1 LILSMN
7 LPPVLIDLTN
17 EDEQPLKKKKPDEPQ
32 KLVKYPTQVKITPY
46 SSTIPEGS
54 DGVLITSY
62 CTRKPTS
69 NLFLTPS
76 SSCTTPAPRISGGAN
91 HAPALYDR
99 ISPPVDAI
107 SMPNH
112 YEGATPSPNSYTGT
126 SSAPNFG
133 NSTRP
138 SSVGPFPTSWNLGS
152 QKTPVGNQV
161 YGEMFTTNTKF
172 CDVTSHINL
181 ARGRKIQVSV
191 GEIFRRLGAPEYQDK
206 EMIAR
211 LTKHAKTSKLSFD
224 RIFAMFNIDLKINE
238 GIERQETVIESL
250 LEADA
255 LQLAK
260 DFTKITSSE
269 LWLSVVA
276 AIVVDSVGE
285 RMPEFKRC
293 FEQIKTHLIRVKQ
306 HILCAGREPSD
317 MVRHKEHIQTPEA
330 HSVCIFSLATHGF
343 GPLAVSGV
351 IEFVMQIIDY
361 LGRRILPMEEIENV
375 NVVLPHLGNS
385 DGSLNNSDATGSHP
399 SNSSNSPTAKT
410 KNGYFNSNEMDLCLL
425 TPISMDYDVF
435 DDSVLPRIAYNRNNM
450 QVLFGEIRRRVLGP
464 EKFNISLVG
473 AYVRKGKK
481 SSTLPSLHAVL
492 EEKGMKIPERARKG
506 LEPSSWTSLTE
517 KEAMNLAEETA
528 FHLSKVTMKAME
540 KNDAVMW
547 TIHIAETLDIA
558 MSRIGVS
565 PSHPKAE
572 TNADLH
578 ILRYAMIT
586 HHFGHSFFASVMEW
600 IMKVI

>member
-1 LILSMN
+1 NS
-7 LPPVLIDLTN
+7 
-17 EDEQPLKKKKPDEPQ
+17 
-32 KLVKYPTQVKITPY
+32 
-46 SSTIPEGS
+46 IPEGS
-54 DGVLITSY
+54 DGKYINSY
-62 CTRKPTS
+62 CTRKPTN
-69 NLFLTPS
+69 NLFLTPPS
-76 SSCTTPAPRISGGAN
+76 TGTTPAPRISDGAN
-91 HAPALYDR
+91 HAPAHYDL
-99 ISPPVDAI
+99 ISTPVDAI

-112 YEGATPSPNSYTGT
+112 FEGAIPAPNSYNGT
-126 SSAPNFG
+126 SSALNLG
-133 NSTRP
+133 NGTSP
-138 SSVGPFPTSWNLGS
+138 SSVGPSPTSWNLGT
-152 QKTPVGNQV
+152 QETTAGNQV
-161 YGEMFTTNTKF
+161 FGEMFTADTKF
-172 CDVTSHINL
+172 CDATSHIKL
-181 ARGRKIQVSV
+181 ARGNKIQVSM

-206 EMIAR
+206 EMVAR
-211 LTKHAKTSKLSFD
+211 LTKHAKTSKLAFD
-224 RIFAMFNIDLKINE
+224 RIFTKFNIDLKINE
-238 GIERQETVIESL
+238 EIERQETVIESL

-276 AIVVDSVGE
+276 AIVVDSVGK

-293 FEQIKTHLIRVKQ
+293 FDQIKTHLIRVKQ

-375 NVVLPHLGNS
+375 NVVLPHLGNY
-385 DGSLNNSDATGSHP
+385 DGSLNNSDATGSLP
-399 SNSSNSPTAKT
+399 SNSSNSPITKT
-410 KNGYFNSNEMDLCLL
+410 RNGYSQSSEMDLSLL
-425 TPISMDYDVF
+425 TPNSMDYDVF
-435 DDSVLPRIAYNRNNM
+435 DDSVLPRIAYSRNNI

-464 EKFNISLVG
+464 EKFNISLIG
-473 AYVRKGKK
+473 AYVRKGKTAN
-481 SSTLPSLHAVL
+481 TLPSLRAAL
-492 EEKGMKIPERARKG
+492 EDKRLKIPERAKKG